1 MKKTIVISIIIIGL
15 SSLGMAHCGGCGV
28 GDKVKT
34 QHEKK
39 HTKHQLNHD
48 HKKNRYSALTLTK
61 TQQTQM
67 DSINTK
73 YQLKIDSIKKE
84 YHGAIDAILTDAQKE
99 QVTEGKNDTCMLC
112 PTK

>member
-1 MKKTIVISIIIIGL
+1 MKKTIIISSMIIGL
-15 SSLGMAHCGGCGV
+15 STLGMAHCGGCGV
-28 GDKVKT
+28 GDKVKS

-61 TQQTQM
+61 AQQTQM

-73 YQLKIDSIKKE
+73 YQLKIDEIKKE
-84 YHGAIDAILTDAQKE
+84 YHGAIDAILTDTQKE
-99 QVTEGKNDTCMLC
+99 QVSSSDKDTCMLC
-112 PTK
+112 PVN